1 MSASLRPVGIKLGDG
16 LGDFMKFT
24 TDDASEDDPAAG
36 DVGNGNLARDRGA
49 GGLGATDARSSIR
62 YYGARSTGI
71 H

>member
-24 TDDASEDDPAAG
+24 TDDVPDGDPTGSAVGEG
-36 DVGNGNLARDRGA
+36 DVEREPVAGALGPGGDRPAR
-49 GGLGATDARSSIR
+49 R